1 MYQPDVETFRRET
14 GRGNMV
20 PVYREWRADLETPVS
35 VFLKLAGTAPA
46 FLLESVE
53 QGQHLGRYSFIGL
66 NPSLVLET
74 RGLEGTIRRR
84 GQESRVALGHQP
96 QGPDPLHVL
105 QGLLS
110 QRPVVK
116 TQGLPRF
123 FGGAVGYV
131 SYDSVRFFETLPE
144 APRDQLGL
152 PDCVFMFPEI
162 LVIFDHI
169 QHRMKIV
176 SLDLDGSPNPAAY
189 QEACD
194 RIDAV
199 ISDLGHAL
207 PPEAASGPGPVEEAP
222 EFSTNLDFEKYRER
236 VLRAKEYILAGDIFQ
251 VVPSRR
257 LWRETG
263 ADSFTIYRAL
273 RMLNPS
279 PYMFYLNFGSF
290 QLIGS
295 SPEMLVRLEEGVAE
309 TRPIAGTRPRGSTDE
324 EDEAAIADLLGDPKE
339 RAEHV
344 MLVDLGRND
353 LGRVCRYGTVKLPL
367 YMTTEKYSHVIHIV
381 SSVTGELKPEYDAFG
396 LLRSCFPA
404 GTVSG
409 APKIRAMEII
419 TELEGMKRG
428 PYAGAVGYFGFGGNM
443 DTCIAIRTI
452 VKSGD
457 TVYLQ
462 AGGGVVADSDP
473 RAEYEETRKKMEV
486 LRRAV
491 SMAEGSGAY

>member
-35 VFLKLAGTAPA
+35 VFLKLAGMAPA

-84 GQESRVALGHQP
+84 GQESKVALGHQP

-131 SYDSVRFFETLPE
+131 SYDTVRFFETLPE

-152 PDCVFMFPEI
+152 PDSVFMFPEI

-207 PPEAASGPGPVEEAP
+207 PPEAASGPGPVEEVP
-222 EFSTNLDFEKYRER
+222 EFSTNLDFEKVILSPSNHK
-236 VLRAKEYILAGDIFQ
+236 VLMYADPPYYSVQQQDHYVHTFDENDH
-251 VVPSRR
+251 RR
-257 LWRETG
+257 LAKLLEKTEHKFFLTYDDCEEVRNMYDWAEIYPIEFFYRLDNSQHSNGKRNVG
-263 ADSFTIYRAL
+263 AE
-273 RMLNPS
+273 
-279 PYMFYLNFGSF
+279 
-290 QLIGS
+290 LIIS
-295 SPEMLVRLEEGVAE
+295 
-309 TRPIAGTRPRGSTDE
+309 
-324 EDEAAIADLLGDPKE
+324 
-339 RAEHV
+339 
-344 MLVDLGRND
+344 N
-353 LGRVCRYGTVKLPL
+353 Y
-367 YMTTEKYSHVIHIV
+367 
-381 SSVTGELKPEYDAFG
+381 
-396 LLRSCFPA
+396 
-404 GTVSG
+404 
-409 APKIRAMEII
+409 KI
-419 TELEGMKRG
+419 
-428 PYAGAVGYFGFGGNM
+428 
-443 DTCIAIRTI
+443 
-452 VKSGD
+452 KS
-457 TVYLQ
+457 
-462 AGGGVVADSDP
+462 
-473 RAEYEETRKKMEV
+473 
-486 LRRAV
+486 
-491 SMAEGSGAY
+491 

>member
-1 MYQPDVETFRRET
+1 MYLPDLETYRREADQ
-14 GRGNMV
+14 GRLV
-20 PVYREWRADLETPVS
+20 PVYRDWRADLETPVS
-35 VFLKLAGTAPA
+35 VFLKLAGKAPA

-53 QGQHLGRYSFIGL
+53 GGQHLGRYSFIGI
-66 NPSLVLET
+66 NPSLVVET
-74 RGLEGTIRRR
+74 RGLEGTIRR
-84 GQESRVALGHQP
+84 GDQVSRVALGPYP
-96 QGPDPLHVL
+96 QGPDPLHLV
-105 QGLLS
+105 QNLLS

-131 SYDSVRFFETLPE
+131 SYDTVRFFERLPE
-144 APRDQLGL
+144 CPQDQLGL
-152 PDCVFMFPEI
+152 PDCLFMFPET
-162 LVIFDHI
+162 LVIFDHV

-176 SLDLDGSPNPAAY
+176 TLNMNGPVSY
-189 QEACD
+189 TEARD

-199 ISDLGHAL
+199 ISDLDLAL
-207 PPEAASGPGPVEEAP
+207 PPEPQAGSGPVKEAP
-222 EFSTNLDFEKYRER
+222 EFATNFTYEEYREK

-257 LWRETG
+257 LWRTTA

-279 PYMFYLNFGSF
+279 PYMFYLDFGPF

-295 SPEMLVRLEEGVAE
+295 SPETLVRLEEGQAE
-309 TRPIAGTRPRGSTDE
+309 TRPIAGTRPRGASDE
-324 EDEAAIADLLGDPKE
+324 EDERIIADLLADPKE

-353 LGRVCRYGTVKLPL
+353 LGRVCRYGTVQLPL

-381 SSVTGELKPEYDAFG
+381 SSVTGELKPEYDAFS
-396 LLRSCFPA
+396 LLRACFPA

-419 TELEGMKRG
+419 AELEGLKRG

-443 DTCIAIRTI
+443 DTCITIRTI
-452 VKSGD
+452 VRMGD

-486 LRRAV
+486 LGRAV
-491 SMAEGSGAY
+491 RLAEGSGTF